1 MLLNK
6 SQFLLGV
13 ATLGVLSASPLF
25 TSSAS
30 AVSFG
35 FVGAPTSGSVIN
47 GITFSNFSTTSTDA
61 NWLTYFLDGTA
72 TPFGAQ
78 LGVAANTNAATAGTY
93 DLSYTVTSTLPIDSI
108 SLNQNAFST
117 ISVKKVS
124 TTPNG
129 PNIPGFPLT
138 SSGTGVT
145 GSVAGFTTLYVTD
158 TITVSSGGF
167 VTSVTNTFAAV
178 PEPLTILGAMT
189 AAGFGVGFKRKLAK
203 AGQKEPKKA

>member
-1 MLLNK
+1 MKLNK
-6 SQFLLGV
+6 SQFLLGM

-35 FVGAPTSGSVIN
+35 SVGAPTSGTVN
-47 GITFSNFSTTSTDA
+47 GVTFSNFSTTSTDA
-61 NWLTYFLDGTA
+61 SWLSYFLDGTA

-78 LGVAANTNAATAGTY
+78 LGIAANATAATAGTY
-93 DLSYTVTSTLPIDSI
+93 DLSYTVTSTLPFDSI

-117 ISVKKVS
+117 ISVKNVS
-124 TTPNG
+124 TTPG
-129 PNIPGFPLT
+129 GSNITGFPLT
-138 SSGTGVT
+138 TTNGGVT
-145 GSVAGFTTLYVTD
+145 GSVANLTTLYVTD

-167 VTSVTNTFAAV
+167 VTSVSNTFSTAV

-189 AAGFGVGFKRKLAK
+189 AAGFGIGFKRKSIK
-203 AGQKEPKKA
+203 AGQKESQKV